1 MRAIPELPDVRHEFL
16 DARGLRM
23 HVALAGPEDGPAIVL
38 VHGWPQNWW
47 AWREVIPALAG
58 SFRVIVPDLR
68 GHGWTAAPPA
78 GYEKQQLAMDVLG
91 ALDALGI
98 ERVTWI
104 GHDWGGWVGFLA
116 AMTAPERFE
125 RMLALGIPHPWVAPH
140 PRQLA
145 MLGYQG
151 PISLPFLGLRLAR
164 PMARAI
170 LQTGRGADRLAA
182 ADLAIFSDN
191 LPPAV
196 TVAMYRTFLTREVLP
211 VARGRFA
218 DVILD
223 VASTLALGARD
234 LVTRG
239 IAAGPVD
246 GQPRLDV
253 QEWSDVGHW
262 LPEQRSREIVRW
274 AESIDQDSVTSS

>member
-1 MRAIPELPDVRHEFL
+1 MSDLPQLPGVRHEHL
-16 DARGLRM
+16 DVGGLRM

-47 AWREVIPALAG
+47 VWREVIPALAG

-68 GHGWTAAPPA
+68 GHGWSAAPPG
-78 GYEKQQLAMDVLG
+78 GYEKEQLATDILG
-91 ALDALGI
+91 LLDRLEV
-98 ERVTWI
+98 ERASWI

-116 AMTAPERFE
+116 AIRAPERFG
-125 RMLALGIPHPWVAPH
+125 RMLALGIPHPWIAPH

-170 LQTGRGADRLAA
+170 LQSGRGGVRLAA
-182 ADLAIFSDN
+182 GDLAIFSDN

-196 TVAMYRTFLTREVLP
+196 TVAMYRTFLTREALP
-211 VARGRFA
+211 MARGRFA
-218 DVILD
+218 DVTLD
-223 VASTLALGARD
+223 VATTLALGARD

-239 IAAGPVD
+239 IPAGPVD
-246 GQPRLDV
+246 GQPKLEV
-253 QEWSDVGHW
+253 QRWSGVGHW
-262 LPEQRSREIVRW
+262 LPEQRSGEIVRW
-274 AESIDQDSVTSS
+274 AESIGRDRVTSN